1 MKRERNKLKNKKWN
15 KKNKKVF
22 FIILKHST
30 MHDKELL
37 NFLMIILQWYL
48 KLNTKQF
55 AEKDVLQT

>member
-1 MKRERNKLKNKKWN
+1 MKRERNKQKNKKWN

-22 FIILKHST
+22 FIILKHFT